1 MKFLDCV
8 IFRAC
13 KLETQLANAF
23 RFGGEYV
30 LPKVNT
36 PYEAIHDTFHNY
48 NLLKSFNYL
57 SVLSA
62 PFLHVVMKPGNNHF

>member
-1 MKFLDCV
+1 M
-8 IFRAC
+8 
-13 KLETQLANAF
+13 
-23 RFGGEYV
+23 

-48 NLLKSFNYL
+48 NLLKSFKYL